1 MSETFRFQPGL
12 AYGQKGAKDTS
23 SSVDH
28 ELELTYLELPLLGV
42 LSLPTEGAVGLHVF
56 AGPAIGFELGCKWSG
71 EGQETLDCSDGNVEI
86 GTKSLDVGFSL
97 GAAVSFATSES
108 MSFFVDV
115 YYTLGLTNIREDA
128 GEDESVKNRSMGI
141 DLGLAFRRGG

>member
-1 MSETFRFQPGL
+1 M
-12 AYGQKGAKDTS
+12 
-23 SSVDH
+23 
-28 ELELTYLELPLLGV
+28 
-42 LSLPTEGAVGLHVF
+42 
-56 AGPAIGFELGCKWSG
+56 
-71 EGQETLDCSDGNVEI
+71 
-86 GTKSLDVGFSL
+86 
-97 GAAVSFATSES
+97 SFATSES